1 MAAESSLI
9 LITGGV
15 RSGKSAFA
23 ERYAARLLAG
33 RPSASTPQP
42 PNSQPS
48 DLVYI
53 ATAQVGDEEMAAR
66 VARHRARRPAAWRTV
81 EAPLQIGAAVA
92 DAEGAGVVLV
102 DSVDFWVSNRLLE
115 ADPVAGTR
123 LDHARLDALE
133 AVLLAEADDVI
144 AACRRIGAHLI
155 LVTLEVGMGIVP
167 PYPLGRAFR
176 DLLGRVNGAF
186 AAAADAVY
194 LLVAGLPVELKRLS
208 AQVGEERGT

>member
-1 MAAESSLI
+1 MAADSSLI

-23 ERYAARLLAG
+23 ERYAARLLSS
-33 RPSASTPQP
+33 RPSASIPQP
-42 PNSQPS
+42 PNSQPP

-53 ATAQVGDEEMAAR
+53 ATAQVGDEEMAVR

-81 EAPLQIGAAVA
+81 EAPLQIGEAVA
-92 DAEGAGVVLV
+92 DAKGAGVVLV

-123 LDHARLDALE
+123 VDQARMDALE

-144 AACRRIGAHLI
+144 AACRRGHLI
-155 LVTLEVGMGIVP
+155 LVTLEVGMGVVP

-194 LLVAGLPVELKRLS
+194 LLVAGLPVDVKRLS